1 MESKE
6 QIYKELVREAKSA
19 NAKLQRLRGH
29 YGEYYGWAGKRL
41 IDKLSIDAVNTVSD
55 KGYIRFNKNL
65 STVQMKATLKALKE
79 FKHSKTSTV
88 KGVAEN
94 IEKIKTGLGSTFD
107 IDSETAQRIFDF
119 FETDKY
125 NLSDEVKYEIIVTA
139 IEIGIKKR
147 QGVDVYLKEIKNY
160 IDYGNDEDLKATL
173 KEVFEGVVNGTID
186 FGKMKDL
193 KGVQY

>member
-19 NAKLQRLRGH
+19 NAKLRRLRGH
-29 YGEYYGWAGKRL
+29 YGEHYGWAGKRL

-79 FKHSKTSTV
+79 FKSSKTSTV

-94 IEKIKTGLGSTFD
+94 IEKIKTGLGSSFD

-147 QGVDVYLKEIKNY
+147 QSADVYLKEIKNY
-160 IDYGNDEDLKATL
+160 IDYGNDADLKATL
-173 KEVFEGVVNGTID
+173 KEIFEGVVNGTID

-193 KGVQY
+193 KGVYY

>member
-29 YGEYYGWAGKRL
+29 YGEHYGWAGKRL

-79 FKHSKTSTV
+79 FKSSKTSTV

-94 IEKIKTGLGSTFD
+94 IEKIKTGLGSSFE

-147 QGVDVYLKEIKNY
+147 QSVDVYLKEIKNY
-160 IDYGNDEDLKATL
+160 IDYGNDADLKATL
-173 KEVFEGVVNGTID
+173 KEIFEGVVNGTID

-193 KGVQY
+193 KGVYY

>member
-19 NAKLQRLRGH
+19 NAKLQRLRAH
-29 YGEYYGWAGKRL
+29 YGEHYGWAGKRL
-41 IDKLSIDAVNTVSD
+41 IDKLSIDALNTVSD

-79 FKHSKTSTV
+79 FKTSKTSTV

-94 IEKIKTGLGSTFD
+94 IEKIKTGIGSSFD
-107 IDSETAQRIFDF
+107 VEPEIAQRIYDF

-125 NLSDEVKYEIIVTA
+125 NLSDEVKYMIVLMA
-139 IEIGIKKR
+139 IEIGIKKK
-147 QGVDVYLKEIKNY
+147 QGVEEYLRQIKDY
-160 IDYGNDEDLKATL
+160 IDYGNDADLKATL
-173 KEVFEGVVNGTID
+173 IEVFNGVVNGTVD
-186 FGKMKDL
+186 LKRMKDL

>member
-29 YGEYYGWAGKRL
+29 YGEHYGWAGKRL
-41 IDKLSIDAVNTVSD
+41 IDKLSIDAINTVSD

-79 FKHSKTSTV
+79 FKTSKTSTV

-94 IEKIKTGLGSTFD
+94 IEKIKTGIGSSFD
-107 IDSETAQRIFDF
+107 VEPETAQRIYDF

-125 NLSDEVKYEIIVTA
+125 NLSDEVKYMIVLMA
-139 IEIGIKKR
+139 IEIGIKKK
-147 QGVDVYLKEIKNY
+147 QGVEEYLRQIKDY
-160 IDYGNDEDLKATL
+160 IDYGNDADLKSTL
-173 KEVFEGVVNGTID
+173 IEVFNGVVNGTVD
-186 FGKMKDL
+186 LKRMKDL

>member
-6 QIYKELVREAKSA
+6 QIYKELVRETKSA

-29 YGEYYGWAGKRL
+29 YGEHYGWAGKRL

-79 FKHSKTSTV
+79 FKSSKTSTV

-94 IEKIKTGLGSTFD
+94 IEKIKTGLGSSFD

-147 QGVDVYLKEIKNY
+147 QSADVYLKEIKNY
-160 IDYGNDEDLKATL
+160 IDYGNDADLKATF
-173 KEVFEGVVNGTID
+173 KEIFEGVVNGTID

-193 KGVQY
+193 KGVYY

>member
-6 QIYKELVREAKSA
+6 QIYNELVREAKSA

-29 YGEYYGWAGKRL
+29 YGEHYGWAGKRL
-41 IDKLSIDAVNTVSD
+41 IDKLSIDALNTVSD
-55 KGYIRFNKNL
+55 KGYIRFNKNM

-79 FKHSKTSTV
+79 FKSSKTSTV

-94 IEKIKTGLGSTFD
+94 IEKIKTGIGSSFD

-125 NLSDEVKYEIIVTA
+125 NLSDEVKYEIIVLA

-147 QGVDVYLKEIKNY
+147 QSVDVYLKEIKNY
-160 IDYGNDEDLKATL
+160 IDYGNDADLKATL
-173 KEVFEGVVNGTID
+173 KEIFEGVVNGTID

-193 KGVQY
+193 KGVYY

>member
-19 NAKLQRLRGH
+19 NVKLQRLRGH
-29 YGEYYGWAGKRL
+29 YGEHYGWAGKRL

-79 FKHSKTSTV
+79 FKSSKTSTV

-94 IEKIKTGLGSTFD
+94 IEKIKTGLGSSFD

-147 QGVDVYLKEIKNY
+147 QSVDVYLKEIKNY
-160 IDYGNDEDLKATL
+160 IDYGNDADLKATL
-173 KEVFEGVVNGTID
+173 KEIFEGVVNGTID
-186 FGKMKDL
+186 FGNMKDL
-193 KGVQY
+193 KGVYY

>member
-29 YGEYYGWAGKRL
+29 YGEHYGWAGKRL
-41 IDKLSIDAVNTVSD
+41 IDKLSIDAIQGVTET
-55 KGYIRFNKNL
+55 GYVKFNKNL
-65 STVQMKATLKALKE
+65 SIVQMKATIKALKE
-79 FKHSKTSTV
+79 FKASKTSTV

-94 IEKIKTGLGSTFD
+94 IEKIKIGIGSSFD
-107 IDSETAQRIFDF
+107 VEPETAQRIFDF

-125 NLSDEVKYEIIVTA
+125 NMSDEVKYMIVLMA
-139 IEIGIKKR
+139 IEIGVKKK
-147 QGVDVYLKEIKNY
+147 QGVDEYLRQVKDY
-160 IDYGNDEDLKATL
+160 IDYGSDADLKATL
-173 KEVFEGVVNGTID
+173 IEVFEGVVNGTVD
-186 FGKMKDL
+186 LKRMKEL

>member
-29 YGEYYGWAGKRL
+29 YGEHYGWAGKRL

-79 FKHSKTSTV
+79 FKSSKTSTV

-94 IEKIKTGLGSTFD
+94 IEKIKTGLGSSFD

-147 QGVDVYLKEIKNY
+147 QSADVYLKEIKNY
-160 IDYGNDEDLKATL
+160 IDYGNDADLKATL
-173 KEVFEGVVNGTID
+173 KEIFEGVVNGTID

-193 KGVQY
+193 KGVYY

>member
-6 QIYKELVREAKSA
+6 QIHKELVREAKSA
-19 NAKLQRLRGH
+19 NAKIQRLRGH
-29 YGEYYGWAGKRL
+29 YGEHYGWAGKRL

-79 FKHSKTSTV
+79 FKSSKTSTV

-94 IEKIKTGLGSTFD
+94 IEKIKTGLGSSFD

-125 NLSDEVKYEIIVTA
+125 NLSDDVKYEIIVTA

-147 QGVDVYLKEIKNY
+147 QSADVYLKEIKNY
-160 IDYGNDEDLKATL
+160 IDYGNDADLKATL
-173 KEVFEGVVNGTID
+173 KEIFDGVVNGTID

-193 KGVQY
+193 NGVYY

>member
-29 YGEYYGWAGKRL
+29 YGEHYGWAGKRL
-41 IDKLSIDAVNTVSD
+41 LDKLSIDAVNTVSD

-79 FKHSKTSTV
+79 FKSSKTSTV

-94 IEKIKTGLGSTFD
+94 IEKIKTGLGSSFD

-147 QGVDVYLKEIKNY
+147 QSADVYLKEIKNY
-160 IDYGNDEDLKATL
+160 IDYGNDADLKATL
-173 KEVFEGVVNGTID
+173 KEIFEGVVNGTID

-193 KGVQY
+193 KEVYY

>member
-19 NAKLQRLRGH
+19 NAKLQRLRAH
-29 YGEYYGWAGKRL
+29 YGEHYGWAGKRL
-41 IDKLSIDAVNTVSD
+41 IDKLSIDALNTVSD

-65 STVQMKATLKALKE
+65 STVQMKGTLKALKE
-79 FKHSKTSTV
+79 FKTSKTSTV

-94 IEKIKTGLGSTFD
+94 IEKIKTGIGSSFD
-107 IDSETAQRIFDF
+107 VEPEIAQRIYDF

-125 NLSDEVKYEIIVTA
+125 NLSDEVKYMIVLMA
-139 IEIGIKKR
+139 IEIGIKKK
-147 QGVDVYLKEIKNY
+147 QGVEEYIRQIKDY
-160 IDYGNDEDLKATL
+160 IDYGNDADLKATL
-173 KEVFEGVVNGTID
+173 IEVFNGVVNGTVD
-186 FGKMKDL
+186 LKRMKDL